1 MDVNVIILVYLS
13 SLVSGPKKEGVIL
26 KKTILVLIV
35 GLLFVFLIGCSHD
48 NDKINVEDVS
58 IPSNETESDEE
69 TSGKLPPNHSDDKV
83 IRVWSDIGESTDIFN
98 KFIEMHPDF
107 DYTIEIIDLLALH
120 FPSDPALYDTLVNDS
135 KLYNFEVPDIYPSEV
150 SYAAKYTKG
159 EASQYAIDYKELG
172 IDVDTLLEE
181 ASIPQYFIDLGTN
194 PEGQLVGLGYHNT
207 AGAFIYRRS
216 IAKDVWGTDDPL
228 LIQEKIGPGWEK
240 FFEAAED
247 LRRKGYGICSGTDDV
262 WRSVKNEANQPWI
275 VDDSLYIDP
284 KREEYIDIAKKLI
297 ESDYTNNTLQ
307 WSDEWYLDMIGEGE
321 KEVFGFLGP
330 AWLINYVLE
339 PNCGG
344 EAIGEG
350 TYGDWAICD
359 PPVGSFW
366 GGSVVMA
373 HKDTK
378 HKEAVGEI
386 IQWITLDISESGFQY
401 LWANGE
407 STGLKEMPL
416 STTVMRNMDYSSE
429 FLGGQNIFEA
439 YISAGDLA
447 RGDNISRDDE
457 IIDELW
463 RSQVHEYTEG
473 KKSRENAIAEF
484 KLEVTE
490 NEEYRRSTQ

>member
-1 MDVNVIILVYLS
+1 M
-13 SLVSGPKKEGVIL
+13 SGPKKEGVIL

-98 KFIEMHPDF
+98 KFTEMHPDF
-107 DYTIEIIDLLALH
+107 DYTIEIIDLSALH
-120 FPSDPALYDTLVNDS
+120 FPSDPALY
-135 KLYNFEVPDIYPSEV
+135 
-150 SYAAKYTKG
+150 
-159 EASQYAIDYKELG
+159 
-172 IDVDTLLEE
+172 DTLLEE

-386 IQWITLDISESGFQY
+386 IQWITLDTSESGFQY

-473 KKSRENAIAEF
+473 KKTREEAIAQF
-484 KLEVTE
+484 KLEVAE
-490 NEEYRRSTQ
+490 REKHR

>member
-1 MDVNVIILVYLS
+1 M
-13 SLVSGPKKEGVIL
+13 GM
-26 KKTILVLIV
+26 
-35 GLLFVFLIGCSHD
+35 LFVFLIGCSQD
-48 NDKINVEDVS
+48 NDKINSEDVS
-58 IPSNETESDEE
+58 IASNEIGSAEE
-69 TSGKLPPNHSDDKV
+69 TSENLSLNNKDDKV
-83 IRVWSDIGESTDIFN
+83 IRVWSDIGESTDVFN
-98 KFIEMHPDF
+98 KFIETHPDF
-107 DYTIEIIDLLALH
+107 DYTIDTVELSALH
-120 FPSDPALYDTLVNDS
+120 FPSDPVLYDTLVNDS
-135 KLYNFEVPDIYPSEV
+135 RVYDFEVPDIYPSEV
-150 SYAAKYTKG
+150 SHVAKYTKG
-159 EASQYAIDYKELG
+159 DASQYAIDYKELG

-194 PEGQLVGLGYHNT
+194 TEGQLVGLGYHNT

-216 IAKDVWGTDDPL
+216 IAKDVWGTDDPFV
-228 LIQEKIGPGWEK
+228 IQEKIGPGWEK

-247 LRRKGYGICSGTDDV
+247 LRRKGYGICSGADDI
-262 WRSVKNEANQPWI
+262 WRLVKNEANQPWI

-297 ESDYTNNTLQ
+297 DNDYSNNTLQ

-330 AWLINYVLE
+330 AWLINYVIE

-344 EAIGEG
+344 EAVGEG
-350 TYGDWAICD
+350 TYGDWAVCD

-366 GGSVVMA
+366 GGSVLMA

-386 IQWITLDISESGFQY
+386 IEWITLDTSDTGFQY

-407 STGLKEMPL
+407 STGFKGMPL
-416 STTVMRNMDYSSE
+416 SISVMRSMDYSSE

-439 YISAGDLA
+439 YISASNLA

-463 RSQVHEYTEG
+463 CSKVHEYTG
-473 KKSRENAIAEF
+473 GNKSREDVMAEF

-490 NEEYRRSTQ
+490 SEEYRRSIK